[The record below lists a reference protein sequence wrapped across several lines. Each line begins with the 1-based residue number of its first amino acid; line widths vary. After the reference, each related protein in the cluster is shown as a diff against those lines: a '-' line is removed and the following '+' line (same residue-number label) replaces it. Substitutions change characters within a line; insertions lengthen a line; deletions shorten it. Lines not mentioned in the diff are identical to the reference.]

1 MEPWT
6 GTYTRNTD
14 GGNSINIPYKTLYN
28 VIFEGIYFRTLCEHI
43 IKNDDEYT
51 NIITPTYKEMVEI
64 HNWFNSVD
72 SYYIGLLEDYETI
85 ISDIESNDNGL
96 YTEDYSVL
104 REKKH
109 LVLLEL
115 WEDSGYRELDY
126 FIRILNIVDY
136 TYEFKEKFI
145 KFKKKLISKNIGLAI
160 LNEKTA
166 LGKIYKKQKARKI
179 LSKYLVKAMWNTNN
193 KLGIAYFNIRLKRD
207 GLEDMFTDR

>member
-1 MEPWT
+1 MESWV
-6 GTYTRNTD
+6 GTYTRNTN
-14 GGNSINIPYKTLYN
+14 GGNSINITYETLKN
-28 VIFEGIYFRTLCEHI
+28 VMFEGIYFRTLCEHI

-51 NIITPTYKEMVEI
+51 NIITPTYKEMEEI

-72 SYYIGLLEDYETI
+72 NYYIGLLEDYETI
-85 ISDIESNDNGL
+85 ISDIESNDNGF

-104 REKKH
+104 SERKH

-136 TYEFKEKFI
+136 IYEFKENI
-145 KFKKKLISKNIGLAI
+145 IIFKKKLISKNIRLAI
-160 LNEKTA
+160 LNGKTP
-166 LGKIYKKQKARKI
+166 LGKIYKKQQARKI
-179 LSKYLVKAMWNTNN
+179 LSKYLVKAMWDTNN

-207 GLEDMFTDR
+207 GLENMFVDS